1 MRLLSLFGV
10 GLCVSGLVACGGADA
25 SLDEERAQDGTTPAV
40 ESAETDRPATGSPP
54 AAAPAPAPTPVAAP
68 ESELAKEKAWAEARG
83 VTFEP
88 GKVTVVAKRRGADAR
103 SERYDDEIL
112 VFRADGALERFV
124 ATTKPAQMPSPGSS
138 VVPDVNGDGRKDL
151 GVARP
156 GIYVAKGNEWFGLE
170 GYERRA
176 FRVQTKDGNGY
187 LPAWRDTSGDGVF
200 SAKEKQEAE
209 TKNYRISGVLIH
221 YGFAPGGTTL
231 GKDTYVGPWS
241 VGCQNVPY
249 GDLDRFVAA
258 VGGAAATFTYA
269 ILQD

>member
-1 MRLLSLFGV
+1 MRLRLRYGV
-10 GLCVSGLVACGGADA
+10 GLCVVGLVACGGADA
-25 SLDEERAQDGTTPAV
+25 SPEEERALEGTTPAF
-40 ESAETDRPATGSPP
+40 ESAEADRPATGATPV
-54 AAAPAPAPTPVAAP
+54 AAPAPAPIAAP
-68 ESELAKEKAWAEARG
+68 ETDIEKEKAWAEARG

-103 SERYDDEIL
+103 SEQYDDEIL

-124 ATTKPAQMPSPGSS
+124 ATTKPAQMPTPGSS

-176 FRVQTKDGNGY
+176 FRIQTKDGSGY

-209 TKNYRISGVLIH
+209 SKNYRISGVLIH

-231 GKDTYVGPWS
+231 GKATYVGPWS